1 MREEP
6 RGQIAGMLSRMRKLK
21 QAAVVSGVLGL
32 LAYVA
37 AAFGPFIAPEAVEG
51 VLERVRRSLPG
62 RGPRQHD

>member
-1 MREEP
+1 
-6 RGQIAGMLSRMRKLK
+6 MRKLK

-51 VLERVRRSLPG
+51 ALERVRRSLPG